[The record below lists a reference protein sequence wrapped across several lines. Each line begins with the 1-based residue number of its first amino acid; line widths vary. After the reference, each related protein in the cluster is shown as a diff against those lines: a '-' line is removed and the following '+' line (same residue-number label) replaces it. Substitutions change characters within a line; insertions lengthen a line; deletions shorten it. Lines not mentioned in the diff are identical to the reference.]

1 MECLLWSWQYSQ
13 NIFAQWQHYKFKFVL
28 NNLNCVGGKSFWL
41 ELYLLSCIQF
51 FGIRIYSNLS
61 YASMW
66 QNVLLMLWHRKLDFF
81 LGGGVWVLILFVIE
95 VWRLIFDNLIF
106 KGGGGMQNILDS
118 MTPPTPPLDW
128 SALVCKPSV
137 WILSSVILDHVG
149 LIRFWCHWGHLHC
162 NRPLTQWMVIQ
173 FQNPINLL
181 FQFINAFIG

>member
-1 MECLLWSWQYSQ
+1 ME
-13 NIFAQWQHYKFKFVL
+13 A
-28 NNLNCVGGKSFWL
+28 NLFGSSYIYCHVFNFL
-41 ELYLLSCIQF
+41 EYAYTV
-51 FGIRIYSNLS
+51 IY
-61 YASMW
+61 
-66 QNVLLMLWHRKLDFF
+66 LMLQCDKMYYSCFDIGNWIFF
-81 LGGGVWVLILFVIE
+81 WGGVWVLILFVIE

-106 KGGGGMQNILDS
+106 KGGGMQNILDS
-118 MTPPTPPLDW
+118 MTPPTLPLDW

-149 LIRFWCHWGHLHC
+149 LNRFWCHWGHLHC